1 MSTITDNMQLNNAS
15 SSKTPFAAENSN
27 GNMDKDDFLKL
38 LITQLQNQ
46 NPLEPM
52 NDIEYVSQIANFST
66 LEQMNNMNKSM
77 EQSTQFMAQDALMQL
92 SGLIGQDVTWQ
103 TLVNANTP
111 NEDVQ
116 TGRNEIMSVKKDTQ
130 GNIMV
135 ELDSGRWIDGRQV
148 VNIGEDETAAEES

>member
-1 MSTITDNMQLNNAS
+1 MSTITDNMQLNNGS
-15 SSKTPFAAENSN
+15 NNKSPFAAENSN

-52 NDIEYVSQIANFST
+52 NDTEYVSQIANFST

-103 TLVNANTP
+103 SLVNANTP

-148 VNIGEDETAAEES
+148 VNIGEDEAAAEES

>member
-1 MSTITDNMQLNNAS
+1 MSAITDNMQLSNTSN
-15 SSKTPFAAENSN
+15 SKSPFAAENTN

-38 LITQLQNQ
+38 LIIQLQNQ

-52 NDIEYVSQIANFST
+52 NDTEYVSQIANFST
-66 LEQMNNMNKSM
+66 LEQMTNMNKSL

-92 SGLIGQDVTWQ
+92 SSLIGQDVTWQ
-103 TLVNANTP
+103 TLVNAHTP

-116 TGRNEIMSVKKDTQ
+116 TGRNEIKSVKKDTQ

-148 VNIGEDETAAEES
+148 VNIGKEQAES

>member
-1 MSTITDNMQLNNAS
+1 MSAITDNMQLNNAS
-15 SSKTPFAAENSN
+15 NSKTSFAAENSN

-52 NDIEYVSQIANFST
+52 NDTEYVSQIANFST

-148 VNIGEDETAAEES
+148 VNIGEDDTAAEES

>member
-15 SSKTPFAAENSN
+15 NSKTPFAAENSN

-52 NDIEYVSQIANFST
+52 NDTEYVSQIANFST

-148 VNIGEDETAAEES
+148 VNIGEEQTAIEES

>member
-1 MSTITDNMQLNNAS
+1 MSTITDNMQLNNGS
-15 SSKTPFAAENSN
+15 NSKSPFAAENSN

-52 NDIEYVSQIANFST
+52 NDTEYVSQIANFST

-103 TLVNANTP
+103 SLVNANTP

-148 VNIGEDETAAEES
+148 VNIGEDEAAAEES